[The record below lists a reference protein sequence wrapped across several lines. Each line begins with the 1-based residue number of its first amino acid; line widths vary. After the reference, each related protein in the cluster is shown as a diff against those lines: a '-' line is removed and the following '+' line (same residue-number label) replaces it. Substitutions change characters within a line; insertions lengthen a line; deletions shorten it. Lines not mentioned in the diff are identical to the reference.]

1 MVHSPGT
8 AYIKRME
15 KQIPLS
21 LKGNDAAQNG
31 AADPSAP
38 ADIPGIADELRD
50 KPVIGYLAVICG
62 IMAIFFW
69 GIVFVPMGLAFS
81 VAALIAG
88 QGLWGFS
95 GLVLSVIGLLTSP
108 TLLALVGLGAIASF
122 LGLG

>member
-1 MVHSPGT
+1 MVRNLGT
-8 AYIKRME
+8 AYIRQME

-21 LKGNDAAQNG
+21 LKGNDTGPDG

-38 ADIPGIADELRD
+38 TDVPGIADELRD

-62 IMAIFFW
+62 VMAIFFW

-108 TLLALVGLGAIASF
+108 TLLTLIGLGAIASF